1 MLFDKIPKPTQGTR
15 WVIPDIHGCVNTF
28 KTLVQEQIK
37 PQKEDHIYLLGD
49 YVDRGPDSGG
59 VIDFILDLLDQGFTI
74 FPLRGNHDHDL
85 LEHWNHYQTHKTL
98 KSLELFQE
106 IVYQNNSQTV
116 LSDNGGL
123 KLKYEYF
130 LKDLPYYYELPDY
143 YLVHAGFN
151 FNAKAPFEDYE
162 SMLWDRNLIRK
173 KRKINQLNGKK
184 IIVGHTIETL
194 SHIQQRLRNNNQVI
208 ALDNGCFLCLSES

>member
-1 MLFDKIPKPTQGTR
+1 MLFDKIPKPNQGTR

-59 VIDFILDLLDQGFTI
+59 VIEFILELMDQGFTI

-85 LEHWNHYQTHKTL
+85 LEEWKQYQAEKTL
-98 KSLELFQE
+98 KNLEFFHE
-106 IVYQNNSQTV
+106 NIYRNNAQTV
-116 LSDNGGL
+116 LNDRGGL

-162 SMLWDRNLIRK
+162 SMIWDRNLIRK
-173 KRKINQLNGKK
+173 KRKINQLNGKR
-184 IIVGHTIETL
+184 IIIGHTVQSL
-194 SHIQQRLRNNNQVI
+194 SSIQQRIQ
-208 ALDNGCFLCLSES
+208 